1 MDNKIIKS
9 NEIIEENSIVN
20 ILNKHEA
27 VTKGS
32 EILGGNDFLKDLS
45 ELMENDKFNIFFQ
58 KYMNDWIG
66 IKCTVTYMKL
76 YKEFKEKYKDIN
88 NDVLD
93 KNIIIFLLTRIMR
106 NKQLRPVSIQTIDEI
121 LKDDN
126 LDFFEELE
134 SKLTKYKLKN

>member
-1 MDNKIIKS
+1 MDKS
-9 NEIIEENSIVN
+9 EENSIVN

-27 VTKGS
+27 TIKGG
-32 EILGGNDFLKDLS
+32 EILSGNNFLRDLS

-66 IKCTVTYMKL
+66 IKCTVTYMRL
-76 YKEFKEKYKDIN
+76 YKELKEKYKDIN
-88 NDVLD
+88 DEILN

-106 NKQLRPVSIQTIDEI
+106 NKQLRPISIKTIDEI
-121 LKDDN
+121 LENDN

-134 SKLTKYKLKN
+134 IKLNSYKLEN

>member
-9 NEIIEENSIVN
+9 KKNSIVN
-20 ILNKHEA
+20 NINKKDA
-27 VTKGS
+27 LIKGD
-32 EILGGNDFLKDLS
+32 EILSGNDFLKDLS

-66 IKCTVTYMKL
+66 IKCTVTYMRL
-76 YKEFKEKYKDIN
+76 YKELKEKHEDIN

-106 NKQLRPVSIQTIDEI
+106 NKQLRPISIKTIDEI
-121 LKDDN
+121 LENDK

-134 SKLTKYKLKN
+134 RKLTKYKLEN

>member
-1 MDNKIIKS
+1 MDNPK
-9 NEIIEENSIVN
+9 ENSIVN
-20 ILNKHEA
+20 ILNKQDA
-27 VTKGS
+27 LIKGG
-32 EILGGNDFLKDLS
+32 EILSGNDFFRDLS

-66 IKCTVTYMKL
+66 IKCTVTYMRL
-76 YKEFKEKYKDIN
+76 YKELKEKHEDIN

-93 KNIIIFLLTRIMR
+93 KNIVVFLLTRIMR
-106 NKQLRPVSIQTIDEI
+106 NKQLRPMSIETIDEI

-134 SKLTKYKLKN
+134 RKLSSYELKN

>member
-1 MDNKIIKS
+1 MDNKNNEIIKS
-9 NEIIEENSIVN
+9 NENSIVN
-20 ILNKHEA
+20 ILNKQDAEF
-27 VTKGS
+27 KGG
-32 EILGGNDFLKDLS
+32 EILLGNDFFRDLS
-45 ELMENDKFNIFFQ
+45 ELMENDKFNLFFQ

-66 IKCTVTYMKL
+66 IKCTVTYMRL
-76 YKEFKEKYKDIN
+76 YKELKEKHEDIN

-106 NKQLRPVSIQTIDEI
+106 NKQLRPMSIQTIDEI
-121 LKDDN
+121 LKDDK